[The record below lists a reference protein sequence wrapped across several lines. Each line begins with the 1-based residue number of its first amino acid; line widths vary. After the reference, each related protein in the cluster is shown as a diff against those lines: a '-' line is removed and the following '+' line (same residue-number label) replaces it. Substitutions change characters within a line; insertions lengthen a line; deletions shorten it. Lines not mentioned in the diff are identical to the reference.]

1 MTWWLTAHD
10 APCAAMRKALVA
22 VLDDDLPNIHMRRAA
37 YYTALLPHNQYLRVD
52 LDAAAL
58 QWERARRRAFGE
70 VECSP
75 SPE

>member
-1 MTWWLTAHD
+1 MTWWLPAHD
-10 APCAAMRKALVA
+10 APCAAMRKALV
-22 VLDDDLPNIHMRRAA
+22 VVPDDDIDDPRARRAA
-37 YYTALLPHNQYLRVD
+37 YYTAVIPPPVYLSHDFDSV
-52 LDAAAL
+52 AV